1 LKELFRER
9 KIPQVRRKG
18 WPVLL
23 CAGQIVW
30 VRGFPLGKGVAAD
43 EQAPLVLIVEEET
56 LRSIPV
62 GREQPV

>member
-9 KIPQVRRKG
+9 KIPEVRRNC

-30 VRGFPLGKGVAAD
+30 VRGFPPGRGVEATG
-43 EQAPLVLIVEEET
+43 QTPRMLVVEEKPT
-56 LRSIPV
+56 RPSPV
-62 GREQPV
+62 TREQPI